1 ACAFIPSH
9 GQRIVAGSNVSPH
22 NKYPWIAFLT
32 YLDSPSGQGS
42 LINDRTIVTT
52 ATIVESMPVIVHI
65 RALLGVYNRTDASES
80 ITSNEISTTLAHPGY
95 KTTNQFADN
104 IGLLILKDPLTSFQP
119 ICLPFAITESLT
131 APKATV
137 VGWGAS
143 YPNGPLAEVLQEAE
157 LQMHAPSICQTVSSQ
172 VSSKNLC
179 GESPQLIPNAANT
192 CTGDGGDAL
201 VLKNGTSWELIG
213 VALDIAEFECG
224 KTRLPAMFTSV
235 AHYLEWIATYGPGC
249 LCHKG

>member
-1 ACAFIPSH
+1 M
-9 GQRIVAGSNVSPH
+9 SPH
-22 NKYPWIAFLT
+22 NKYPWIALLT

-80 ITSNEISTTLAHPGY
+80 ITSNEISTALAHPGY

-119 ICLPFAITESLT
+119 ICLPVAIPESLP
-131 APKATV
+131 ASKATV
-137 VGWGAS
+137 IGWGAS
-143 YPNGPLAEVLQEAE
+143 YPNGPLAEVLQETE

-172 VSSKNLC
+172 VSSNNLC
-179 GESPQLIPNAANT
+179 GESSQLIPNAANT
-192 CTGDGGDAL
+192 CT
-201 VLKNGTSWELIG
+201 VRSQCWQFIRKRITVS
-213 VALDIAEFECG
+213 FYTFC
-224 KTRLPAMFTSV
+224 RAMAV
-235 AHYLEWIATYGPGC
+235 MH
-249 LCHKG
+249 